1 MIQTRLLA
9 PDIAS
14 YHQQAALARAHACY
28 SAALQVDEFFLPSVI
43 NLANVVAV
51 LLRREV
57 TLSMALVV
65 VVMVVATTMTAR
77 SRTAVQGTVAARRR
91 CWP

>member
-51 LLRREV
+51 LLRDSAQVDAWLLV
-57 TLSMALVV
+57 T
-65 VVMVVATTMTAR
+65 VMHWSQQMLN
-77 SRTAVQGTVAARRR
+77 AA
-91 CWP
+91 